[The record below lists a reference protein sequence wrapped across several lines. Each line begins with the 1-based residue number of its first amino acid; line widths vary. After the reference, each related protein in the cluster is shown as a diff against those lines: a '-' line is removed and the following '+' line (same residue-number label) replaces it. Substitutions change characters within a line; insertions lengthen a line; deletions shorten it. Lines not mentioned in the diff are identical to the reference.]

1 MKTKQKIFI
10 QVLIAFVILVCIKSN
25 AIYAQNLSGNQI
37 FKINSKTITSAT
49 NVDQLKNMFG
59 DPKITKDSPFG
70 GKAYTFYDNEYNWVL
85 QIETN
90 EQGAIKAYG
99 GASRDFV

>member
-10 QVLIAFVILVCIKSN
+10 QVLIALTMLVCIKSN
-25 AIYAQNLSGNQI
+25 TIYANNLSGNQI

-70 GKAYTFYDNEYNWVL
+70 GKAYIALSSPNLISFSNLCSEVKL
-85 QIETN
+85 I
-90 EQGAIKAYG
+90 
-99 GASRDFV
+99 